1 MSLELASQHGGKD
14 EDEDVA
20 QDDEHLVRVMVR
32 VMVRVRVRV
41 GVMLLS
47 SRAKAMITVPTTA
60 IEASTALLSSC
71 RRSSSGV
78 LVSI

>member
-1 MSLELASQHGGKD
+1 MD
-14 EDEDVA
+14 RIDVGHYGPHSVVGEG
-20 QDDEHLVRVMVR
+20 DDHLVRVR
-32 VMVRVRVRV
+32 VRVRVRV